1 MENEEG
7 REIRG
12 GEDEKAGGQPGFEP
26 APREDKCGPPE
37 EGREPAAPQA
47 APPSTP
53 GVQLAKANT
62 LNRSIARFID
72 ILFALLLARLPGY
85 VGILSGLTYIA
96 IADGLMSGRS
106 LGKKVIG
113 LRAVYRKDGRGAD
126 FRASI
131 LRNST
136 IGALYLIFLVP
147 IAGWVLAVLG
157 LAFELLLIIG
167 SPEGMRLGDEIAST
181 VVVDEIRE

>member
-7 REIRG
+7 KDVKDDKDENPG
-12 GEDEKAGGQPGFEP
+12 GPPGFEP
-26 APREDKCGPPE
+26 GPGIDKNGPPE
-37 EGREPAAPQA
+37 KGRVPET
-47 APPSTP
+47 STV
-53 GVQLAKANT
+53 GQVKANT

-96 IADGLMSGRS
+96 IADGLMGGRS
-106 LGKKVIG
+106 LGKKIIG
-113 LRAVYRKDGRGAD
+113 LRAVYRKDGNGAD

-136 IGALYLIFLVP
+136 IGVIYLVFLVP
-147 IAGWVLAVLG
+147 IAGWVLAALG

-167 SPEGMRLGDEIAST
+167 STEGMRLGDEIAST
-181 VVVDEIRE
+181 VVIDEVRE

>member
-1 MENEEG
+1 MENAEG
-7 REIRG
+7 REIKGEEDGRTG
-12 GEDEKAGGQPGFEP
+12 GAPGSETAPGEDKY
-26 APREDKCGPPE
+26 GPPIE
-37 EGREPAAPQA
+37 RREPAAPPA
-47 APPSTP
+47 TSDVPP
-53 GVQLAKANT
+53 VKANT

-72 ILFALLLARLPGY
+72 ILAALLLARLPGY
-85 VGILSGLTYIA
+85 VGVLSGLTYIT
-96 IADGLMSGRS
+96 IADGLMGGRS

-136 IGALYLIFLVP
+136 MGALYLIFLVP

-181 VVVDEIRE
+181 VVLDEVIE